1 MLTAEF
7 YNQLAP
13 FYHLVYP
20 DWEASITN
28 RAAAL
33 HSLITE
39 VWRGRVQT
47 ILDAACGIGT
57 QPPGLAQLGY
67 TMTGADLSPA
77 AIARAKRE
85 ATTRGHQ
92 VAWYVA
98 DMQHPP
104 VHPQRQFD
112 LVIACDNALPHL
124 LTDEALLT
132 AFRAFYTCVRSR
144 GGCLITVRD
153 YDREERAGIQVKPY
167 GLRIEA
173 QTRYLAWQV
182 WEFNGPIYHVAM
194 YFVVDQGG
202 PTCVT
207 HVMRTKY
214 YAVGTDRLMS
224 LMSAAGFQRV
234 QRLDDR
240 FYQPVLVGTR
250 E

>member
-7 YNQLAP
+7 YNQLTP

-28 RAAAL
+28 QAAAL
-33 HSLITE
+33 DSLITE
-39 VWRGRVQT
+39 VWGGRVQT

-57 QPPGLAQLGY
+57 QTLGLAQLGY

-77 AIARAKRE
+77 AVARAKHE

-92 VAWYVA
+92 VAWCVA
-98 DMQHPP
+98 DMRHLPIHP
-104 VHPQRQFD
+104 HQQFD

-153 YDREERAGIQVKPY
+153 YDREERAGIQVKSY

-173 QTRYLAWQV
+173 QTRYLVWQV
-182 WEFNGPIYHVAM
+182 WEFDGPTYDVAM

-240 FYQPVLVGTR
+240 FYQPVLIGTR

>member
-1 MLTAEF
+1 M
-7 YNQLAP
+7 
-13 FYHLVYP
+13 
-20 DWEASITN
+20 
-28 RAAAL
+28 
-33 HSLITE
+33 
-39 VWRGRVQT
+39 
-47 ILDAACGIGT
+47 
-57 QPPGLAQLGY
+57 
-67 TMTGADLSPA
+67 
-77 AIARAKRE
+77 
-85 ATTRGHQ
+85 
-92 VAWYVA
+92 
-98 DMQHPP
+98 
-104 VHPQRQFD
+104 HPQRQFD

-124 LTDEALLT
+124 LTDEAILT

-173 QTRYLAWQV
+173 QTRYLVWQV
-182 WEFNGPIYHVAM
+182 WEFDGPTYDVAM

-224 LMSAAGFQRV
+224 LMSTAGFQRV